1 MNKRVAS
8 TLPLTPL
15 KKRAGIILEK
25 AARGILKSATTA
37 GKKAA
42 TSFVRSSFEV
52 AKDKAKKSYMANK
65 VLPGWQKR
73 ALDFALKGKK

>member
-1 MNKRVAS
+1 MS
-8 TLPLTPL
+8 IPLTPL

-25 AARGILKSATTA
+25 AAKGVLKTALTT

-42 TSFVRSSFEV
+42 KKFVKNSYQV
-52 AKDKAKKSYMANK
+52 AMGRAKKSYMATK

-73 ALDFALKGKK
+73 ALDFTFKGKK